1 MYYYNPKKF
10 QLKTLSVVILLT
22 LFVSLLVILPDST
35 AAAHTPSTS
44 SVNILQQ
51 QATVNLEELQVQ
63 IYELTQLQLTTY
75 ATLESQQGI
84 EQIILEIHNDI
95 SNRNYSKAIFQTDL
109 LSQHLSQSIKELTTL
124 QKRQATHNKYIASSQ
139 TPVELPILMYHKTPP
154 DFSTQLDSLQSKGY
168 NTITMAQLANY
179 FDGIIELPP
188 KPVVITFDD
197 GFADQMDA
205 FMLLRQR
212 NMKATFYLI
221 PGGARSGWCIGIMR
235 HNLNCGDSY
244 LNWPQVHLLQDSG
257 LIEIGAHTLDHSDLP
272 TLSQDEQIEQITSS
286 RRILEKELQVPVTTF
301 AYPYGKFNETTVA
314 LTKQVGFRT
323 AVSTVGGITQ
333 SSNNR
338 FSLLRVRDALILP

>member
-22 LFVSLLVILPDST
+22 LFVSFLVTLPDST
-35 AAAHTPSTS
+35 AAAHSPSTNNI
-44 SVNILQQ
+44 NILQQ
-51 QATVNLEELQVQ
+51 QATTNLEELQVQ
-63 IYELTQLQLTTY
+63 INELTQLQLS
-75 ATLESQQGI
+75 AHSTLDSQQSI
-84 EQIILEIHNDI
+84 EHSIAEIHTDM
-95 SNRNYSKAIFQTDL
+95 SQRNYSKAIFQTDL
-109 LSQHLSQSIKELTTL
+109 VSQRLSQSIVELTAL
-124 QKRQATHNKYIASSQ
+124 QQRHIARNKLTASSQ
-139 TPVELPILMYHKTPP
+139 TPVEVPILMYHKTPS
-154 DFSTQLDSLQSKGY
+154 DFSVQLDSLQSKGY
-168 NTITMAQLANY
+168 NTITMAQLANF
-179 FDGIIELPP
+179 FDGIVELPP

-205 FMLLRQR
+205 FTLLRQR

-221 PGGARSGWCIGIMR
+221 PGGARSGWCIGVMR

-244 LNWPQVHLLQDSG
+244 LNWSQVHLLQESG